1 MKLYREKKEHNC
13 TINIASLI
21 DVVFLLIIFFM
32 VVSHITMSEAEPI
45 DLPAA
50 AQGKT
55 ETEKQNDGIIIT
67 IRNTGQTVIGS
78 RETPTDKIKE
88 TIEKIAKSTPAA
100 NVIIRAHKDIEWQN
114 VRNVMNDCAA
124 CGLKK
129 VKVRVVEQ

>member
-1 MKLYREKKEHNC
+1 MKLHKDKHEHNC

-32 VVSHITMSEAEPI
+32 VVSHITMNEAEPI
-45 DLPAA
+45 ALPAA
-50 AQGKT
+50 TQGKPQQ
-55 ETEKQNDGIIIT
+55 EKQPDGIIIT

-78 RETPTDKIKE
+78 EEIPTDKLKDSIK
-88 TIEKIAKSTPAA
+88 KIANSSPTASI
-100 NVIIRAHKDIEWQN
+100 IIRAHKDIEWQK

-129 VKVRVVEQ
+129 IKVRVVEE